1 MVTRI
6 LILFFSVFSVI
17 ILAYS
22 LFLPVDSQIY
32 RLLWYF
38 DFVLCLFFL
47 YDFFKQLYEAKHKFK
62 YLYTIGW
69 LDFISSIPVISE
81 MRLFRFL
88 RIIRIFRIIK
98 NIGSFKSIV
107 LFVKQELRRSIF
119 GLIIF
124 IQVTTLFLSM
134 LMVLYIEEEVGNIN
148 TAEDT
153 IWWAFITITTVGYG
167 DLYPVTDVGR
177 FLAVILIFTGVFS
190 FSAVISYLSNL
201 FKSLNTN

>member
-1 MVTRI
+1 MVTKL
-6 LILFFSVFSVI
+6 LILFFSVFSII
-17 ILAYS
+17 ILVYS
-22 LFLPVDSQIY
+22 LFLPIDSEVY

-47 YDFFKQLYEAKHKFK
+47 YDFFKQLYESQNKFK

-88 RIIRIFRIIK
+88 RIVRIIRIIN
-98 NIGSFKSIV
+98 NIGSLKSIIR
-107 LFVKQELRRSIF
+107 FVKHELKRSLF

-124 IQVTTLFLSM
+124 AQVTILFSSIL
-134 LMVLYIEEEVGNIN
+134 LVLYVEKDVGNIN

-167 DLYPVTDVGR
+167 DLYPVTNVGR
-177 FLAVILIFTGVFS
+177 LLAIFLIFTGIFS
-190 FSAVISYLSNL
+190 FGAVISYLSNL
-201 FKSLNTN
+201 LKAIDNT

>member
-1 MVTRI
+1 VVTK
-6 LILFFSVFSVI
+6 LLVLLFSLFSII

-22 LFLPVDSQIY
+22 LFLPEDSEIY

-38 DFVLCLFFL
+38 DLVLCLFFL
-47 YDFFKQLYEAKHKFK
+47 YDFFKQLYETKHKLK

-88 RIIRIFRIIK
+88 RIIRIFRIIN
-98 NIGSFKSIV
+98 NIGSFKSIMR
-107 LFVKQELRRSIF
+107 FVKQELRRSIF
-119 GLIIF
+119 GLIVF
-124 IQVTTLFLSM
+124 MQVTILFLSM
-134 LMVLYIEEEVGNIN
+134 LMVLYVEKGVGNIN

-167 DLYPVTDVGR
+167 DLYPVTNIGR
-177 FLAVILIFTGVFS
+177 FLAVILIFTGIFS
-190 FSAVISYLSNL
+190 FGAVISYLSNL
-201 FKSLNTN
+201 FKSINND